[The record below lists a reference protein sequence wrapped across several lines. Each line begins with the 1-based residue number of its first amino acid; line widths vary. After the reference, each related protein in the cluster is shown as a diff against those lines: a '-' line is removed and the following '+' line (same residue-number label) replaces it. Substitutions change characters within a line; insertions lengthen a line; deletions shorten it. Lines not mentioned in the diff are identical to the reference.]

1 MISTRDSYTRRQ
13 QETRNHSPTT
23 IIKIKI
29 YKITTRCRGRYRTRR
44 HREGTDAAGES
55 KTRHRCS
62 SSRTRPSATRRGTR
76 ACLQSGDIAQRS
88 QALTY
93 YYVETL
99 RPHYPPNS
107 NSFFFFIHL
116 RSVSFASERCV
127 KRKHSHVMGRR
138 RLKSGKKTRTHTQEG
153 KSTPPRSLLSP
164 CVCVE
169 LEEKFPEKFQRTAQP
184 SLPAASSGFVPSESF
199 RTHLFAPRRTALA
212 SPVAVL
218 IFTFF
223 YFFRFVFL
231 PASGRIHTEAFAKKG
246 KKK

>member
-1 MISTRDSYTRRQ
+1 MAGIALGDIERALTPRGNRRRDTVARAAERAPQ
-13 QETRNHSPTT
+13 QHGAALEPACKAVTLHNGHKLLQITTSKHFAPTT
-23 IIKIKI
+23 P
-29 YKITTRCRGRYRTRR
+29 RNLN
-44 HREGTDAAGES
+44 
-55 KTRHRCS
+55 
-62 SSRTRPSATRRGTR
+62 SR
-76 ACLQSGDIAQRS
+76 
-88 QALTY
+88 
-93 YYVETL
+93 
-99 RPHYPPNS
+99 
-107 NSFFFFIHL
+107 FFFIHL